1 MTGGA
6 SGLGRATVQRF
17 AKKGVNVV
25 FCDLPTSDG
34 AAVAKQIESNVT
46 YIPADVTNTQ
56 DVSNIMNLIREKYGK
71 LDVVVNC
78 AGQGNAHP
86 MFNFTRWQP
95 RLLPDFNKVL
105 RVSEVYSFVL
115 QYIYKQYAF

>member
-1 MTGGA
+1 MTALVTGGA

-25 FCDLPTSDG
+25 FCDLPTSEG
-34 AAVAKQIESNVT
+34 AAVAKQIESNAT
-46 YIPADVTNTQ
+46 YIPADVTSTQ
-56 DVSNIMNLIREKYGK
+56 DVSKIVDFIRDKYGK

-86 MFNFTRWQP
+86 TFNFTRWLP
-95 RLLPDFNKVL
+95 RNLRDFDNIF
-105 RVSEVYSFVL
+105 EVCG
-115 QYIYKQYAF
+115 ICTI